1 MTAYSQEHLK
11 ALNHAYS
18 FFSRR
23 QGRGGGGG
31 EGGSTECIM
40 ENSKM
45 IKFLKNFFFFIFR
58 GELAYIHVVTFVK
71 SCKKVRIS
79 FIFSLLLYSNHL

>member
-1 MTAYSQEHLK
+1 MGG
-11 ALNHAYS
+11 
-18 FFSRR
+18 RR
-23 QGRGGGGG
+23 VNRMYYG
-31 EGGSTECIM
+31 EFENGQVFEEC
-40 ENSKM
+40 
-45 IKFLKNFFFFIFR
+45 FFFIIFR

>member
-1 MTAYSQEHLK
+1 MY
-11 ALNHAYS
+11 Y
-18 FFSRR
+18 
-23 QGRGGGGG
+23 G
-31 EGGSTECIM
+31 EF
-40 ENSKM
+40 ENGQV
-45 IKFLKNFFFFIFR
+45 FEEFFFIIFR

>member
-11 ALNHAYS
+11 ALNYAYS
-18 FFSRR
+18 FFAEA
-23 QGRGGGGG
+23 GGGGG
-31 EGGSTECIM
+31 RGRRVNRMYYGEFENGRVFEEC
-40 ENSKM
+40 
-45 IKFLKNFFFFIFR
+45 FFFIFR

>member
-1 MTAYSQEHLK
+1 M
-11 ALNHAYS
+11 
-18 FFSRR
+18 
-23 QGRGGGGG
+23 GGGGG

-45 IKFLKNFFFFIFR
+45 IKFLKNVFFFIFR

>member
-1 MTAYSQEHLK
+1 M
-11 ALNHAYS
+11 
-18 FFSRR
+18 
-23 QGRGGGGG
+23 GGGGWGRRVNRMYYG
-31 EGGSTECIM
+31 EFENDQVFEEC
-40 ENSKM
+40 
-45 IKFLKNFFFFIFR
+45 FFFIFR

>member
-1 MTAYSQEHLK
+1 MY
-11 ALNHAYS
+11 Y
-18 FFSRR
+18 
-23 QGRGGGGG
+23 G
-31 EGGSTECIM
+31 EFEKGQVFEEC
-40 ENSKM
+40 
-45 IKFLKNFFFFIFR
+45 FFFIFR